1 VREAT
6 PSALQPTER
15 EWECQKTGRAAE
27 IFPEKRKDQ
36 HFEETERKIRMQK
49 HRQILEKRN
58 VFSRLDMQS
67 VAVSVVKGGMVSVG
81 ATTGG
86 VAGCVGGGGTGAA
99 VGFCL
104 AGPAGAAVGYLFGL
118 GFGTL
123 GGALGGGLA
132 TQKVVSRLGI

>member
-1 VREAT
+1 M
-6 PSALQPTER
+6 
-15 EWECQKTGRAAE
+15 QK
-27 IFPEKRKDQ
+27 
-36 HFEETERKIRMQK
+36 HK

-58 VFSRLDMQS
+58 VFSQLDMQS

-86 VAGCVGGGGTGAA
+86 VAGCVGGGGAGAA

>member
-1 VREAT
+1 
-6 PSALQPTER
+6 
-15 EWECQKTGRAAE
+15 
-27 IFPEKRKDQ
+27 
-36 HFEETERKIRMQK
+36 MQK
-49 HRQILEKRN
+49 HNQEHIMEKH
-58 VFSRLDMQS
+58 
-67 VAVSVVKGGMVSVG
+67 SVVGRVELQSMASGALKGGMISIG

-118 GFGTL
+118 AIGSL